1 MLIFVLVFVCLFFFF
16 LLFNYILPKWGGGK
30 MLKID
35 GNLKINFPQVIKEN
49 V

>member
-1 MLIFVLVFVCLFFFF
+1 MLIFVLVFVFFFF
-16 LLFNYILPKWGGGK
+16 LSSIISFHSGVGGK